1 MDGGLSPSSSDSEEP
16 SLSNFEPSS
25 RDSDEPSSSGDS
37 DKPSPPKKA
46 RPATGTSAAGLSSP
60 NRQRVDINSLINK
73 PDPFEAGLA
82 VPGSGGPCF
91 VMHPSQVDVCVCACV
106 CVFVYVCMHDSPKLV
121 PSTCSFS
128 ISNFVFSV

>member
-16 SLSNFEPSS
+16 SHSNFEPFS

-46 RPATGTSAAGLSSP
+46 RPATGTSAATGLSSP

-91 VMHPSQVDVCVCACV
+91 VMHPSQVDVCVCVCV
-106 CVFVYVCMHDSPKLV
+106 CLCMCVSMTRLTWLPQLEV
-121 PSTCSFS
+121 SL
-128 ISNFVFSV
+128 